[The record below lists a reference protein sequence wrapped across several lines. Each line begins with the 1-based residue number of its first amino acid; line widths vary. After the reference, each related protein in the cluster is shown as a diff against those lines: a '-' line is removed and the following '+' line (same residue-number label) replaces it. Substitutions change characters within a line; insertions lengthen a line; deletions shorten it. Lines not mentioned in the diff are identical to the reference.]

1 VAASCPRQMSK
12 LPPAFL
18 TYGWCRVSYVIV
30 NSLASRGVAVHVG
43 DASRLAMC
51 RYSRYQTSFT
61 RYRSPYRDPQGFVA
75 DLVQA
80 MAQTKAKVLIPG
92 HEDVLALAQLRSRF
106 PADVLIPISSAEVI
120 AQTINKWQT
129 VSLARA
135 AGVPVPETI
144 KPEIHAELVEC
155 ALGLKYPAIVKTQ
168 LGNSGKG
175 VFVVGNPQEC
185 IERFDWL
192 VKTYDLG
199 VAHWPIIQA
208 LAPGNGYG
216 VCLLYNR
223 GEFRAAFCER
233 YLRCKDGQFGTSV
246 FRESVHVPELEAH
259 ARALMDSLNWHGVA
273 HLDFHYDEAS
283 GQISLIEINPRFWG
297 ALDLAVRAG
306 VDFPWLLYRMA
317 IDGDVEPVTSYK
329 LGVRSRWITGEML
342 HLFNLVRRGRF
353 GKTVKTVAE
362 ILATR
367 PDGYDDFRIADPV
380 PLLFEMLYYGSGFLS
395 SGSTNPIEE
404 GMIG

>member
-1 VAASCPRQMSK
+1 MSK
-12 LPPAFL
+12 LPAAFL
-18 TYGWCRVSYVIV
+18 TYGWCRVAYVIV
-30 NSLASRGVAVHVG
+30 QSLARRGVAVHVG

-51 RYSRYQTSFT
+51 RYSRYQTSFS
-61 RYRSPYRDPQGFVA
+61 RYRNPYRNPEGFVEDVA
-75 DLVQA
+75 NA
-80 MAQTKAKVLIPG
+80 MARTGAKVLIPG
-92 HEDVLALAQLRSRF
+92 HEDVLAIAQLRDRF
-106 PADVLIPISSAEVI
+106 PSDILIPISPAEAI
-120 AQTINKWQT
+120 ARTINKWQI

-144 KPEIHAELVEC
+144 KPETRAELIEC
-155 ALGLKYPAIVKTQ
+155 AAQFKYPAIVKTQ

-175 VFVVGNPQEC
+175 VFVVHSSQES

-192 VKTYDLG
+192 VKTYRLG
-199 VAHWPIIQA
+199 VSHWPILQGF
-208 LAPGNGYG
+208 APGIGYG

-246 FRESVHVPELEAH
+246 FRESVYVPELEAH
-259 ARALMDSLNWHGVA
+259 ARALMDTLKWHGVV
-273 HLDFHYDEAS
+273 HLDFQYDEAT
-283 GQISLIEINPRFWG
+283 GQAALIEINPRFWG

-306 VDFPWLLYRMA
+306 VDFPWLLYKMA

-329 LGVRSRWITGEML
+329 LGVKSRWIIGEML
-342 HLFNLVRRGRF
+342 HVFNLARRGRVRQTA
-353 GKTVKTVAE
+353 KTIAE
-362 ILATR
+362 ILSTHS
-367 PDGYDDFRIADPV
+367 DGYDDFRMTDPL
-380 PLLFEMLYYGSGFLS
+380 PLLFEMLYYGSGFLT